1 MTPTVSTSRQSVRA
15 DIRARALAAVNRH
28 NAERKWNLSRKERR
42 NLSRAY
48 AAGAWN
54 EMQEQGASE

>member
-1 MTPTVSTSRQSVRA
+1 MKSTSRQSVRA

-28 NAERKWNLSRKERR
+28 NKERKWNLSRKERR

-48 AAGAWN
+48 AAGAWK
-54 EMQEQGASE
+54 EMQQDKEGVQ